1 VTEHQP
7 VACFNLA
14 ALGFA
19 VFSIV
24 SATTA
29 LQLYED
35 ETSNG
40 PKRLR
45 WKVLFDLGRLAL
57 SIGGALTCTA
67 YPRRPVVYHEGKPVD
82 AEHTASLWS
91 RYNFLWPLP
100 LLYRA
105 RSGKKLEMEDYP
117 HLSHYSR
124 AQDLFDHFNSL
135 TTTGSFAK
143 RLFVAHGPQ
152 FMWLSGL
159 AVIDAFLNLA
169 PQFVMYNLLL
179 LLQQRDS
186 GIDVAY
192 LPVFWAVGLGL
203 AQLLEG
209 FVFSRVWF
217 VNKFTQLPMLT
228 MAGGLA
234 TFIYRFHCV
243 FVSQRLC
250 SPSP

>member
-1 VTEHQP
+1 MAGQTALVVTERQP

-14 ALGFA
+14 ALSLA

-24 SATTA
+24 AATTS
-29 LQLYED
+29 LDLYND
-35 ETSNG
+35 ETDGSL
-40 PKRLR
+40 KKMW
-45 WKVLFDLGRLAL
+45 WKTLFDLARFAL
-57 SIGGALTCTA
+57 SVGGALTCTA
-67 YPRRPVVYHEGKPVD
+67 YPRRPAVYHEGKPVD
-82 AEHTASLWS
+82 AEHTASIWS
-91 RYNFLWPLP
+91 RYNFLWPVP

-105 RSGKKLEMEDYP
+105 RSGKKLEMDDYP

-124 AQDLFDHFNSL
+124 AQDLFDHFNAL

-152 FMWLSGL
+152 FTWLFIL
-159 AVIDAFLNLA
+159 AVVDAVLNLA

-186 GIDVAY
+186 GIDVSY

-209 FVFSRVWF
+209 YVFSRVWF
-217 VNKFTQLPMLT
+217 VHKF
-228 MAGGLA
+228 AWIA
-234 TFIYRFHCV
+234 C
-243 FVSQRLC
+243 
-250 SPSP
+250 